1 MATKPPKA
9 DPVQDAPRVAGA
21 QHVAAGLPAVR
32 HSLVMAQQQMGVRRT
47 ALTLLRVN
55 QKDGFDC
62 PGCAWP
68 EGEQRHTAEFC
79 ENGAKAVA
87 EEATLRRVTPEFF
100 RAHPVSDLAGRS
112 GYWLGQQGRLTHP
125 MYLPEGADHYEPIG
139 WDRAF
144 DIVAE
149 ELRAL
154 ASPDEAVFYTSGRTS
169 NEAAFLYQLF
179 ARELGTNNL
188 PDCSNMCHESSGSA
202 LTETIGVG
210 KGSVLLEDLH
220 KADLIIVAGQ
230 NPGTNHPRMLT
241 ALEKAKAGGARIISV
256 NPLPEAGLE
265 RFKNPQTPRGLL
277 KGAALTD
284 LFLQIRLGG
293 DQALFRLLNRLIL
306 ETEGAVD
313 EEFVDA
319 HTHGY
324 EEFAET
330 ARAADWEET
339 LTATGLTR
347 EDIERALRMVLDS
360 QRVIVCWAMGLTQ
373 HKHAVP
379 TIREIV
385 NFLLLRGN
393 IGRPGA
399 GVCPVRGH
407 SNVQGDR
414 TMGIFERPAPAFLD
428 ALEKEFGFAPPRAHG
443 YDVVRAIRALRDGE
457 AKVFFAMG
465 GNFVSASPDTE
476 VTEAAMR
483 RARLTVH
490 VSTKLNRSHAVT
502 GARAL
507 ILPTLGRTERDVQA
521 SGEQF
526 VTVEDSM
533 GMVHASRGRLK
544 PAGPHLLSEPAI
556 VCRLARRVLGA
567 DSRVPWEE
575 FERDYAT
582 VRDRIARV
590 VPGFEDFNA
599 RVAHPGGFALPHAPR
614 DERRFP
620 TATGKA
626 NFTAAPVEYPALP
639 EGRLLLQTLRSHDQ
653 YNTTIYGLDDRYRGI
668 RDGRRVVLVN
678 AEDARALGVA
688 DGSYVDLVSE
698 WRDGVERRAP
708 GFRVVHYPTAR
719 GCAAAYYPETNV
731 LVPLDAT
738 ADTSNTPASK
748 SVVVRLEQSTTD

>member
-1 MATKPPKA
+1 MASE
-9 DPVQDAPRVAGA
+9 APRSDPA
-21 QHVAAGLPAVR
+21 QDTPQVTPPPHHAAGLPAVG
-32 HSLVMAQQQMGVRRT
+32 HSLRMAQQQMGVRRT

-68 EGEQRHTAEFC
+68 EGDERHTAEFC

-87 EEATLRRVTPEFF
+87 EEATLRRVTPAFF
-100 RAHPVSDLAGRS
+100 AEHPVADLAGRS
-112 GYWLGQQGRLTHP
+112 GYWLGQQGRLTQP
-125 MYLPEGADHYEPIG
+125 MHLPAGATHYKPVS
-139 WDRAF
+139 WDDAF
-144 DIVAE
+144 AIIAE
-149 ELRAL
+149 ELTAL
-154 ASPDEAVFYTSGRTS
+154 DSPDEAVFYTSGRTS

-179 ARELGTNNL
+179 VREYGTNNL

-202 LTETIGVG
+202 LTETLGVG
-210 KGSVLLEDLH
+210 KGSVLLDDLH
-220 KADLIIVAGQ
+220 RADLIIVAGQ
-230 NPGTNHPRMLT
+230 NPGTNHPRMLS
-241 ALEKAKAGGARIISV
+241 ALEKAKRAGARIITV
-256 NPLPEAGLE
+256 NPLPEAGME
-265 RFKNPQTPRGLL
+265 KFKNPQSLGGLT
-277 KGAALTD
+277 KGTTLTD
-284 LFLQIRLGG
+284 LFLQIRIGG
-293 DQALFRLLNRLIL
+293 DQALFRLLNKLL
-306 ETEGAVD
+306 LDTEGAVD
-313 EEFVDA
+313 HDFVRE

-324 EEFAET
+324 EDFAAT
-330 ARAADWEET
+330 ARDADWDTT
-339 LTATGLTR
+339 LAATGLDR
-347 EDIERALRMVLDS
+347 PAIEEALRMIVAS
-360 QRVIVCWAMGLTQ
+360 RRTVVCWAMGLTQ

-379 TIREIV
+379 TIREVV
-385 NFLLLRGN
+385 NLLLLRGA

-443 YDVVRAIRALRDGE
+443 YDVVRAIRALRDGD
-457 AKVFFAMG
+457 AKVFLAMG
-465 GNFVSASPDTE
+465 GNFVSASPDTD

-490 VSTKLNRSHAVT
+490 ISTKLNRSHAVT

-507 ILPTLGRTERDVQA
+507 ILPTLGRTERDLQA
-521 SGEQF
+521 DGEQF

-533 GMVHASRGRLK
+533 GMVHASRGRLA
-544 PAGPHLLSEPAI
+544 PASPGLLSEPAI
-556 VCRLARRVLGA
+556 VCRLARAVLGTR
-567 DSRVPWEE
+567 STVPWET

-582 VRDRIARV
+582 IRDRIARV
-590 VPGFEDFNA
+590 VPGFEDFNT
-599 RVAHPGGFALPHAPR
+599 RVAHPGGFTLPHAPR

-626 NFTAAPVEYPALP
+626 NFTAAPVEYPKLP
-639 EGRLLLQTLRSHDQ
+639 AGRLLLQTLRSHDQ

-668 RDGRRVVLVN
+668 KNGRRVVLVHPD
-678 AEDARALGVA
+678 DATALGFP
-688 DGSYVDLVSE
+688 DGSRTDLVSE
-698 WRDGVERRAP
+698 WRDGTERRAD

-748 SVVVRLEQSTTD
+748 SVVVRLEPSRTP